1 MKKSVNILSLLVIL
15 LMAFNTMFPAISL
28 ADGEDLVPFLS
39 GNTSTEDVFDDLV
52 KNDISAE
59 DILGNL
65 VETDTSTEDA
75 LENLVK
81 SDISAEDILEDLV
94 IHDITLTSD
103 QDTENDQQNQNL
115 APLMLMQNAAPT
127 LAAEAVKASITADL
141 NSEEDLFNTTDPIPF
156 DSHYFKIHIDYD
168 VEAFGTV
175 QDGTTLKI
183 ELRPEEGQ
191 PNYLRYPYDFSLNKE
206 VKDQDGGLL
215 ASLDIN
221 RALSLTLTF
230 KKINNNFKASLDSP
244 LEFAD
249 AINKYFESHPE
260 QTTVDQTYTLYVNGQ
275 EQEKKVTFTLSKP
288 EVPEVEV
295 KFTKT
300 NGLYKK
306 NGTLG
311 EGSMLYNIWVDS
323 KLNKSNEF
331 FIYDTPDV
339 NLRFEDQAFK
349 AYFGAQSGK
358 LTKHFFTASTGKYVD
373 SENGME
379 AELFDIY
386 FLTDPSAKP
395 SAPRQASYEDKTLWL
410 DRYNVITGKQGMDS
424 LEKAAV
430 PKDILVEKP
439 FGQSL
444 TPEEKQKIE
453 DAGGLN
459 KTVGKGFKFHIKN
472 FQSPYHPKGGFL
484 VLTFYVQ
491 IANPSPTLDKDFN
504 PVYYNTA
511 SYYAQEI
518 PTCDPNKDDTCVP
531 IECEKTKL
539 EDVVSGKYSTEAIVK
554 DYSIGATVDDYTLV
568 DITKQDDKGTNLA
581 GATFTIFE
589 SDANGNKGQV
599 ASNKEGVK
607 LQKLISNAE
616 GKLSLKQEDGSLTPV
631 SLHLMRGYYI
641 ITEDA
646 APEGYQKANDQT
658 FTVGLKVDPIIIRNV
673 TTNNPDP
680 TTKPTDEKPTTEPT
694 DENPTTEPTDENP
707 TDPKPTDEKPTEP
720 HPTETKPVEPTAP
733 KPGEPTRPSQ
743 PSEDTTIPDPEPS
756 QVLPTL
762 PTRETQPGLVGPGS
776 DRPHVTPPTVRP
788 GESSPQAGF
797 VGPTVAYG
805 KSVDGATLSAPSSG
819 QIMNLP
825 ATGSVHT
832 TSVLLM
838 GLGLAIAGL
847 LLKKRG

>member
-1 MKKSVNILSLLVIL
+1 MKKSVNILSLLIIL
-15 LMAFNTMFPAISL
+15 LMAFNAMFPTISL

-94 IHDITLTSD
+94 IHDATLTSD
-103 QDTENDQQNQNL
+103 QDAENDQQNQNL

-127 LAAEAVKASITADL
+127 LAAEAVKASITTDL
-141 NSEEDLFNTTDPIPF
+141 NSARDLFNSTDPIPF
-156 DSHYFKIHIDYD
+156 DSHYFKIHIDYN
-168 VEAFGTV
+168 VVTSGQVAE
-175 QDGTTLKI
+175 GTTLKV
-183 ELRPEEGQ
+183 ELKPD
-191 PNYLRYPYDFSLNKE
+191 PYSSSYLQYPYKFTEKKSVEGDE
-206 VKDQDGGLL
+206 GRL
-215 ASLDIN
+215 ADLKISRPIS
-221 RALSLTLTF
+221 AELS
-230 KKINNNFKASLDSP
+230 FKALDKNFQIDIHSA
-244 LEFAD
+244 LEVEPTRLYT
-249 AINKYFESHPE
+249 YFHNNPSASH
-260 QTTVDQTYTLYVNGQ
+260 VDQTYKLFINDQPQDKT
-275 EQEKKVTFTLSKP
+275 VTFRFSKP
-288 EVPEVEV
+288 NPQASIVE
-295 KFTKT
+295 FYKT
-300 NGLYKK
+300 RGSYQKE
-306 NGTLG
+306 GELG
-311 EGSMLYNIWVDS
+311 EGSMFYNIGIGT
-323 KLNKSNEF
+323 KLGKQNEF
-331 FIYDTPDV
+331 FIYDTPDI
-339 NLRFEDQAFK
+339 NLRFEDNNFRAF
-349 AYFGAQSGK
+349 FGLGSGK
-358 LTKHFFTASTGKYVD
+358 IIGNAFFNSSNKQPYIGEGDKETR
-373 SENGME
+373 ME
-379 AELFDIY
+379 AELYEIY
-386 FLTDPSAKP
+386 FLTAEATTPFTPRSA
-395 SAPRQASYEDKTLWL
+395 SFEEKTLAL
-410 DRYNVITGKQGMDS
+410 DRYDIINGKQGLDS
-424 LEKAAV
+424 MEKATV
-430 PKDILVEKP
+430 PQNILVEKP
-439 FGQSL
+439 FGQPL
-444 TPEEKQKIE
+444 TAEEQQKIE
-453 DAGGLN
+453 AAGGLN

-472 FQSPYHPKGGFL
+472 FQNPHFAEGGGYLIL
-484 VLTFYVQ
+484 VFNVK
-491 IANPSPTLDKDFN
+491 IANPSTSLDAEKN
-504 PVYYNTA
+504 PLYYNTA

-518 PTCDPNKDDTCVP
+518 PTCNPK
-531 IECEKTKL
+531 
-539 EDVVSGKYSTEAIVK
+539 
-554 DYSIGATVDDYTLV
+554 VDDYCIPIKCEKAALDDVVKGKYTVNSPVKEDYIGGTVDNYSLV
-568 DITKQDDKGTNLA
+568 NITKQDEQGNALA

-589 SDANGNKGQV
+589 SDANGNKRQV
-599 ASNKEGVK
+599 TTNKEGVK

-646 APEGYQKANDQT
+646 APEGYQKANDQA
-658 FTVGLKVDPIIIRNV
+658 FTVGLKVDPIIIKNA
-673 TTNNPDP
+673 TTSSDP
-680 TTKPTDEKPTTEPT
+680 TTKPTDEK
-694 DENPTTEPTDENP
+694 PTDENP

-762 PTRETQPGLVGPGS
+762 PTRETQPGLVGSGS

-805 KSVDGATLSAPSSG
+805 KSVDGATLSAPSNG

-832 TSVLLM
+832 TSALLM